1 MPQAFLSRNR
11 ARMGS
16 NYLTD
21 ANQGGGDKKAG
32 FPYQIGRIY
41 TVSNKIGID
50 PSSRNSAGCCKLAN
64 WNTTVFPLARQSRGV
79 GSLYN
84 SNYRYNHIPG
94 TKQ

>member
-32 FPYQIGRIY
+32 FPYQVGRIY
-41 TVSNKIGID
+41 GVSNKIGAD
-50 PSSRNSAGCCKLAN
+50 PKSAVGCCKLSQ
-64 WNTTVFPLARQSRGV
+64 WNATVFPLARQSRGV

-84 SNYRYNHIPG
+84 SNYKYNHIPG

>member
-1 MPQAFLSRNR
+1 MPQPFLSRNR

-21 ANQGGGDKKAG
+21 GNQGGGDKKAG
-32 FPYQIGRIY
+32 FPYQVGRIY
-41 TVSNKIGID
+41 GVSNKIGPD
-50 PSSRNSAGCCKLAN
+50 PKSAAGCCKLAN

>member
-32 FPYQIGRIY
+32 FPYQVGRIY
-41 TVSNKIGID
+41 GVSNKIGPD
-50 PSSRNSAGCCKLAN
+50 PKSAAGCCKLSQ
-64 WNTTVFPLARQSRGV
+64 WNATVFPLARQSRGV

-84 SNYRYNHIPG
+84 SNYKYNHIPG